1 MSDTI
6 PPPPDYGEPWSAF
19 IHDTIV
25 DKDNN
30 WTACTEMEN
39 IRDRII
45 ACVNTCAG
53 MADPAKEI
61 QAMREK
67 LEDKAI
73 THLPLVQ
80 KLDAAERQL
89 AACMVAMP
97 VGNIRTHITTEA
109 KHNKHA
115 TDHATNPGQW
125 MQSLHHDSAHFIVN
139 GIPACSNADNGAKIV
154 PGMAWLP
161 HDGCVRKCLRC
172 MRHAENDPHQAT
184 ASDGRPQT

>member
-1 MSDTI
+1 MSDT
-6 PPPPDYGEPWSAF
+6 PTPTTPDYGEPLRAAF
-19 IHDTIV
+19 GNAV
-25 DKDNN
+25 
-30 WTACTEMEN
+30 
-39 IRDRII
+39 RDRNGQLTNLEWSLRDRAI
-45 ACVNTCAG
+45 ACVNACAG

-172 MRHAENDPHQAT
+172 MRHAENDSTVPTRRAAQ
-184 ASDGRPQT
+184 DDR

>member
-1 MSDTI
+1 MSDT
-6 PPPPDYGEPWSAF
+6 PTPTTPDYGEPLRAAF
-19 IHDTIV
+19 GNAV
-25 DKDNN
+25 
-30 WTACTEMEN
+30 
-39 IRDRII
+39 RDRNGQLTNLEWSLRDRAI
-45 ACVNTCAG
+45 ACVNACAG

-61 QAMREK
+61 QAMRE
-67 LEDKAI
+67 
-73 THLPLVQ
+73 

-125 MQSLHHDSAHFIVN
+125 MQSLHHHSAHFIVN
-139 GIPACSNADNGAKIV
+139 GIPACSNADNGAKLDLGV
-154 PGMAWLP
+154 AWLP

-172 MRHAENDPHQAT
+172 MRHAENA
-184 ASDGRPQT
+184 